1 MALNALLQA
10 KTVDSH
16 IWLMHQEGPK
26 MKTIKRCHHHRTP
39 SHNHHQQN
47 LWTKGTMGET
57 WNGVRWGLIYAHSQ
71 ISTKLA
77 MFFRP
82 RYSFL
87 TNRLGQDWTVLSHI
101 QCSEDYIIASS
112 IFNTFCTPAPMFS
125 SNQPQNW
132 KHSQGGNIYWCIALW
147 VPCKKSCEQ
156 PHNAKW

>member
-1 MALNALLQA
+1 MHCSKQKLLIVIYGLCIRKVRRWRPLNVA
-10 KTVDSH
+10 T
-16 IWLMHQEGPK
+16 
-26 MKTIKRCHHHRTP
+26 TIGHHRTIIINKTCEQREP
-39 SHNHHQQN
+39 WEKHE
-47 LWTKGTMGET
+47 MGCVGGWYT
-57 WNGVRWGLIYAHSQ
+57 LPSQ

-147 VPCKKSCEQ
+147 APCKKSCEQ
-156 PHNAKW
+156 PHTAKW